1 MRKNYKNGRTIVF
14 PNYSLQS
21 ISNIF
26 QIKLKHIISIIVI
39 SQWTYLSNNN
49 ILKTLFI
56 ELFMTDKNRTRY
68 VQKEALYEVLQES
81 VKDKVFIIHNIR
93 N

>member
-1 MRKNYKNGRTIVF
+1 
-14 PNYSLQS
+14 
-21 ISNIF
+21 
-26 QIKLKHIISIIVI
+26 
-39 SQWTYLSNNN
+39 
-49 ILKTLFI
+49 
-56 ELFMTDKNRTRY
+56 MTDKNRTRY